1 MAESATGGIA
11 SFGRYRVQERLGAG
25 GMGAVYLARDDEL
38 DRHVAVKVLRPLFAA
53 GNPSAELI
61 ERFRREARAV
71 ALVSH
76 PNVVK
81 VFDQGIQDDVPYLVM
96 ELVNGPTLSS
106 RLAGGPL
113 PLREVRT
120 LGIQIASALAAAHAA
135 GVVHRDVKPS
145 NVLQAEAGSWKL
157 ADFGIA
163 HTADSSL
170 TITGQFLGTPS
181 FAAPEALEGR
191 AVGPAAD
198 VYSLAATLHAA
209 LTGEPPYGDANL
221 AQLIIAHASRRP
233 APVATRCPGLPPT
246 IAGAIDRALSTV
258 PEERPSATELA
269 EALALDD
276 RATPTAGHAVAQPAA
291 GQAAPPTAI
300 ARPQAGARAGRGV
313 PRPFVVGAIAGGAL
327 ALLVAVCATEGD
339 GGGEGRRGRPG
350 APMSA
355 PGVGGAHPAAA
366 AMAPFAAADDRPPWM
381 TEVPAEL
388 ATRRRGKPSELEKRW
403 RKAHEKLLEGEW
415 DKGAEELERI
425 LHRDPG
431 NETARRWLEY
441 LDQNAGWDAYD
452 RDEKID
458 E

>member
-1 MAESATGGIA
+1 MAEGATGGVG
-11 SFGRYRVQERLGAG
+11 SFGRYRVQERIGAG
-25 GMGAVYLARDDEL
+25 GMGAVYLAHDDEL
-38 DRHVAVKVLRPLFAA
+38 DRQVAVKVLRPLIAA
-53 GNPSAELI
+53 SGPSAELI

-106 RLAGGPL
+106 RLSGGGPL

-145 NVLQAEAGSWKL
+145 NVLQAEPGSWKL

-191 AVGPAAD
+191 PVGPAAD

-233 APVATRCPGLPPT
+233 APIGTRCPGLPPT

-258 PEERPSATELA
+258 PAERPTATELA

-276 RATPTAGHAVAQPAA
+276 RATPTAGYAVEQPSVI
-291 GQAAPPTAI
+291 APPLGG
-300 ARPQAGARAGRGV
+300 ARPGRGGRV
-313 PRPFVVGAIAGGAL
+313 PRPFLVGAIAGGAL
-327 ALLVAVCATEGD
+327 ALMVAVCATEGD
-339 GGGEGRRGRPG
+339 EGGRPG
-350 APMSA
+350 APRPAASG
-355 PGVGGAHPAAA
+355 PGATHPAAA

-381 TEVPAEL
+381 TEVPPEL
-388 ATRRRGKPSELEKRW
+388 MSRRRGKPSEVEKRW
-403 RKAHEKLLEGEW
+403 RKAHEKLIEGDW

-425 LHRDPG
+425 LYRDPG

-441 LDQNAGWDAYD
+441 LDQHAGWDEYD
-452 RDEKID
+452 RDGKID